1 MISIG
6 LVEKL
11 KCTMKE
17 SRNLSCMC
25 SARKYAG
32 SSVSDMLYRQMKC
45 TTVMSTVGLSTRYRP
60 LLVQPFEIGWKG

>member
-45 TTVMSTVGLSTRYRP
+45 NVYGRPVNSLSSTIGSTV
-60 LLVQPFEIGWKG
+60 